1 MVKNEIY
8 EFPWDELLH
17 LVNGKD
23 VNGLP
28 LAASALSVDE
38 VNEAKSGNVTL
49 QNEVMAAGAVG
60 LILSGGLAVAGF
72 RFRWKDKMEYETAR
86 ILAEGWLSGLDK
98 PDYDRQM
105 LTMTVSPLLME
116 GKLFLVL
123 NDLTYAAGFEVPG
136 GYALILGF
144 DNHRTVPV
152 VSDEIDIKAMIK
164 EVDAEFTWQAKE
176 LDKDVIVVEE
186 EENPYEKSL
195 FAKRSPVNFDKDD
208 SDTTA
213 MEDHRNTGMRI
224 VKDEE
229 DYS

>member
-28 LAASALSVDE
+28 LSASALSVDE
-38 VNEAKSGNVTL
+38 VNEDKSGIVTL
-49 QNEVMAAGAVG
+49 KNAIMSDGAVS
-60 LILSGGLAVAGF
+60 LFLTGGCAVAEV
-72 RFRWKDKMEYETAR
+72 RFQRKDKMEYETAR

-195 FAKRSPVNFDKDD
+195 FEKISTVNFDKDD

-213 MEDHRNTGMRI
+213 MEDHRNPGMRI